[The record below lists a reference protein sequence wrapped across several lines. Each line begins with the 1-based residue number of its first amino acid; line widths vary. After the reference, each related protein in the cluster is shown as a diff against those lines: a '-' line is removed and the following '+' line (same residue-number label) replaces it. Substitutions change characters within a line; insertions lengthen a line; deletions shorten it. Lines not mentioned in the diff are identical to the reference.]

1 MKLRWESSYI
11 LYMIVVWVNRE
22 IDIRALP
29 KSAKQLRYCSQ

>member
-29 KSAKQLRYCSQ
+29 SAKQLRYCSQ